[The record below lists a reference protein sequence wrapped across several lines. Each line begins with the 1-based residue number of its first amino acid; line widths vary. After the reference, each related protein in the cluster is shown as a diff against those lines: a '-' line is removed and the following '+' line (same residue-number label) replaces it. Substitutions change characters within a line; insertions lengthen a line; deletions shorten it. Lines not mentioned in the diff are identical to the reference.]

1 MFILMLLYL
10 GYIAIW
16 QAIEEP
22 HLAAAIAR
30 IVALVG
36 SIILPIIKFSVDWW
50 NTLHQ
55 PASVFKMG
63 GPTIDRSMLWSLL
76 FMALAYTALFLT
88 LHLISMRTEI
98 ATRKLRQLRLSEIRG
113 N

>member
-1 MFILMLLYL
+1 
-10 GYIAIW
+10 
-16 QAIEEP
+16 
-22 HLAAAIAR
+22 
-30 IVALVG
+30 
-36 SIILPIIKFSVDWW
+36 W

-63 GPTIDRSMLWSLL
+63 GSTIDRSMLWVLL
-76 FMALAYTALFLT
+76 VMALAYTALFLT

-98 ATRKLRQLRLSEIRG
+98 ATRKLRQIRLSEIRG